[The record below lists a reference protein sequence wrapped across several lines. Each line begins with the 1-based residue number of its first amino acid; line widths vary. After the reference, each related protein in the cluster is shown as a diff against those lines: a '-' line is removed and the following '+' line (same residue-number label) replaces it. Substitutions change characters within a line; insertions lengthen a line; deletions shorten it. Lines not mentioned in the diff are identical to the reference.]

1 MRDGAG
7 YAACYE
13 RKTRALRSRP
23 WAVELLRGA
32 NKVLTLLFYLAY
44 AALFGCLLLRGEA
57 PPRLVWLV
65 VVPGVAFVVVSWYRR
80 RFDAPRPYECCPI
93 EPLISRDGAGRSFP
107 SRHAF
112 SAFAIACCW
121 FAASAL
127 VAAALLIGAA
137 LLALCRVA
145 GGVHFPRD
153 VIVGGAIGV
162 AAGGLAAALFLL
174 L

>member
-1 MRDGAG
+1 MRDGAS

-13 RKTRALRSRP
+13 RMTRALRSRP
-23 WAVELLRGA
+23 WAVTLLRGA
-32 NKVLTLLFYLAY
+32 NKALTLLFYLAY
-44 AALFGCLLLRGEA
+44 VALFGCLLFQGEA
-57 PPRLVWLV
+57 APRLAWLV
-65 VVPGVAFVVVSWYRR
+65 VVPGAAFVVVSWYRR

-107 SRHAF
+107 SRHVF

-121 FAASAL
+121 FAVSVPMAVALLVCAAL
-127 VAAALLIGAA
+127 V
-137 LLALCRVA
+137 ALCRVV

-153 VIVGGAIGV
+153 VIAGAVIGV

-174 L
+174 

>member
-1 MRDGAG
+1 MRDGAS
-7 YAACYE
+7 YAARYE

-23 WAVELLRGA
+23 WAVALLRGA
-32 NKVLTLLFYLAY
+32 NKALTLLFYLAY
-44 AALFGCLLLRGEA
+44 AALFGCLLFQGESA
-57 PPRLVWLV
+57 ARLVWLV
-65 VVPGVAFVVVSWYRR
+65 VVPGAAFVVVSWYRR
-80 RFDAPRPYECCPI
+80 HFDAPRPYECCPI
-93 EPLISRDGAGRSFP
+93 DPLISRDGTGRSFP

-112 SAFAIACCW
+112 SAFAIASCW
-121 FAASAL
+121 FAACAP
-127 VAAALLIGAA
+127 AAAVLLIGAA

-153 VIVGGAIGV
+153 VIVGGALGV